1 MMQQILELSQAP
13 SPAFVIAYY
22 GAEVEIGYW
31 DGMAFSYCK
40 SRNLSEE
47 DLMEIHIFNEATEFR
62 AVRNC
67 ETGEW
72 QMLLLEDESILE
84 QIKQNE
90 KMIEETYYCGQ
101 SEEIEF
107 CREDHILDE
116 YMDFFGEEWIS
127 GGNGSTVLQDQK
139 RKKTVYLTI
148 SADQVKEGLSLGV
161 RNYFIYDEEDRL
173 TVYNYRLTGIFSG
186 KSKEAGYP
194 SRGSIREI
202 CTGKGE
208 LLRYE

>member
-1 MMQQILELSQAP
+1 MQQILELSQAP
-13 SPAFVIAYY
+13 NPAFVIAYY

-40 SRNLSEE
+40 NRNLSEE

-116 YMDFFGEEWIS
+116 YMDIFGEEWIFGS
-127 GGNGSTVLQDQK
+127 NGSIVLQDQI

-148 SADQVKEGLSLGV
+148 LAYQVKEGLYLGV
-161 RNYFIYDEEDRL
+161 MNYCIYEEED
-173 TVYNYRLTGIFSG
+173 
-186 KSKEAGYP
+186 
-194 SRGSIREI
+194 
-202 CTGKGE
+202 
-208 LLRYE
+208 

>member
-13 SPAFVIAYY
+13 NPAFVIAYY

-40 SRNLSEE
+40 NRNLSEE

-90 KMIEETYYCGQ
+90 NKET
-101 SEEIEF
+101 
-107 CREDHILDE
+107 RK
-116 YMDFFGEEWIS
+116 IS
-127 GGNGSTVLQDQK
+127 DKELSSLIDSMYEKGNK
-139 RKKTVYLTI
+139 
-148 SADQVKEGLSLGV
+148 
-161 RNYFIYDEEDRL
+161 
-173 TVYNYRLTGIFSG
+173 
-186 KSKEAGYP
+186 
-194 SRGSIREI
+194 
-202 CTGKGE
+202 
-208 LLRYE
+208 